1 MEKLKEAY
9 EPPEIQRV
17 KLVRDEL
24 AVAACKTASSSGG
37 PATGCLRGV
46 AGPCR
51 TAGS

>member
-1 MEKLKEAY
+1 MDKPKETY
-9 EPPEIQRV
+9 ESPEIQRV

-24 AVAACKTASSSGG
+24 AVASCKTPTSSGG

-51 TAGS
+51 TGGS